1 MKSTLLDNAVI
12 ALNLRTFQDY
22 MLNHKQQT
30 IQKAVTIS
38 GVGLHTGVQTTMTF
52 MPAKPNHGIK
62 FQRIDLPGSPIIE
75 ADCDRVVDVSRGTT
89 IEQSGARVSTIEH
102 TLAALVG
109 LEIDNVLIQL
119 DGPEAPIMD
128 GSSIQF
134 VNALKEVG
142 TEEQNA
148 LRDFFE
154 VQDSIFYRE
163 AARNVEIAALP
174 LDDYRVTVMVDYNSP
189 VLGSQHASITSIQQ
203 FEKEIASCRTFCF
216 LHELEML
223 YKNNLI
229 RGGDLNNAIVIVDR
243 IVEPHELDNI
253 ARMLNKPKVEVK
265 KEGILN
271 NIELRYNNEPAR
283 HKLLDII
290 GDLALAGRP
299 LKAQILAARPGHAA
313 NVAFAKKLKKSMQE
327 ADKKG
332 VPKYNPS
339 LPPVM
344 DINKIATT
352 LPHRYPFL
360 LIDKIIYLDKERVIG
375 VKNVTMNE
383 NYFQGHFPSNPVYP
397 GVLQVES
404 MAQIGGILV
413 LNTVPDPE
421 NYWTYFLGIDEFRFR
436 KMVLPGDTL
445 VIQCDLLAPIRRGIA
460 KMTGR
465 GYVGNTLVCEGTMTA
480 SIVRKDL

>member
-1 MKSTLLDNAVI
+1 
-12 ALNLRTFQDY
+12 

-30 IQKAVTIS
+30 IKKSVTIS
-38 GVGLHTGVQTTMTF
+38 GVGLHTGVQTTLTF

-62 FQRIDLPGSPIIE
+62 FQRVDLPGSPIID

-109 LEIDNVLIQL
+109 LEIDNVLIQI

-134 VNALKEVG
+134 VQVLKEAER
-142 TEEQNA
+142 EEQNA

-163 AARNVEIAALP
+163 TARHVEIAALP
-174 LDDYRVTVMVDYNSP
+174 LDDYRVTVMIDYNSP
-189 VLGSQHASITSIQQ
+189 VLGSQHASITNIQQ

-229 RGGDLNNAIVIVDR
+229 KGGDLNNAIVIVDR
-243 IVEPHELDNI
+243 VVEPHELENI
-253 ARMLNKPKVEVK
+253 ARMLGKPAVEVK
-265 KEGILN
+265 REGILN
-271 NIELRYNNEPAR
+271 NVELRYNNEPAR

-313 NVAFAKKLKKSMQE
+313 NVAFAKKLKKAMVES
-327 ADKKG
+327 DKKG
-332 VPKYNPS
+332 VPRYNPS

-344 DINKIATT
+344 DINKITQT

-360 LIDKIIYLDKERVIG
+360 LIDKIIYLDKETVTG
-375 VKNVTMNE
+375 VKNVTINE
-383 NYFQGHFPSNPVYP
+383 PFFQGHFPGNPLMP
-397 GVLQVES
+397 GVLQVEA

-421 NYWTYFLGIDEFRFR
+421 NYWTLFLGIDEFRFR
-436 KMVLPGDTL
+436 KKVLPGDTL
-445 VIQCDLLAPIRRGIA
+445 IIQCDLLAPIKRGIA
-460 KMTGR
+460 KMYGR

-480 SIVRKDL
+480 SIVRKDS

>member
-1 MKSTLLDNAVI
+1 
-12 ALNLRTFQDY
+12 